1 MSKILLVE
9 DNNLIRDMLS
19 LRLRRKGYDVLVA
32 ADGAAGVALAASER
46 PDLVLMDM
54 SLPALDGWSAVR
66 LLKGTPDTALIPIIA
81 LTAHVADDVRDKA
94 LSAGCD
100 DYDTKPID
108 FERLLDKMQTLLK
121 KNGVTSAA

>member
-1 MSKILLVE
+1 MH
-9 DNNLIRDMLS
+9 
-19 LRLRRKGYDVLVA
+19 
-32 ADGAAGVALAASER
+32 
-46 PDLVLMDM
+46 M

-81 LTAHVADDVRDKA
+81 LTAHAADGVRDKA
-94 LSAGCD
+94 LAVGCD

-121 KNGVTSAA
+121 KDGVISGA